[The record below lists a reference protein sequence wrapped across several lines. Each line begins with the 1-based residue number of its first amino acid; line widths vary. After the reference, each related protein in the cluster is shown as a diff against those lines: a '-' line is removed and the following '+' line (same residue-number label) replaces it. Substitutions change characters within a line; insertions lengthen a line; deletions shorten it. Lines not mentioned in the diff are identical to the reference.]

1 VQPREIFSRIE
12 KGQFLKSRRKTG
24 RNKML
29 QAKAIGKKPEVMW
42 DLNINKDGKSYEENF
57 MLLFPRYVSAIDE
70 ED

>member
-1 VQPREIFSRIE
+1 
-12 KGQFLKSRRKTG
+12 
-24 RNKML
+24 ML

-42 DLNINKDGKSYEENF
+42 DLNINKDGKSYEENY